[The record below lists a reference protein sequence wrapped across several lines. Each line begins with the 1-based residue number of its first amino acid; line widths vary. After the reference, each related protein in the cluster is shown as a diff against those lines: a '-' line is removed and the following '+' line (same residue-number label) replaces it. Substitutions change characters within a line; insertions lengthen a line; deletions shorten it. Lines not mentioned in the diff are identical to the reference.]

1 MSFFSNMSISAKIY
15 GAVAVC
21 LAALI
26 GSSLFAIIQIAQI
39 GKELQ
44 AIAEEDIP
52 LTVAI
57 TDAAT
62 AQLEQTIQFERMLK
76 ASLEK
81 ELGLHG
87 SENYGPAKEA
97 FHKYGVEAEASLV
110 KAEDIAAHG
119 IEYALNDA
127 MKVKFTETLA
137 KLKAIEAE
145 HKVFETHV
153 VEVEHLLEANNLA
166 EGIALGEEIDAEAD
180 KLDHEIEDLLKDVA
194 AFTAQSALNAEHHE
208 QSALRWLAIAAVV
221 IVLTVTPVVIFIV
234 QVSVPKPLR
243 VVLGNID
250 RLAAGELDGEV
261 PVTSSDEIGRIS
273 QGLEGFRLKLIE
285 SKKLEADINL
295 SQRSVI
301 ERGEK
306 VEAINQ
312 EFDATVGDI
321 LGTVTS
327 AAQQMNDTA
336 SSMSVASEDARSKS
350 DVVLETAEESSQN
363 MASVSSATEELSA
376 SIREIASQTT
386 HATEVARTAVE
397 SAEGVRTQTTDMVE
411 NAQKIDEVVNL
422 ISGIAEQ
429 TNLLALNA
437 TIEAARAGE
446 AGKGFAV
453 VASEV
458 KGLAGQTA
466 KATEDISSQIASM
479 QQATTNTADAIDNIV
494 STIQGVNEVI
504 TAIAGA
510 VTEQESAIGE
520 ITQNI
525 QMVSNGSQSIS
536 NNMRDVSDSVGN
548 TGQSAGKVL
557 GASEMLNQEADKLRN
572 QIQDFLERVKA
583 A

>member
-1 MSFFSNMSISAKIY
+1 MSFFTNMSISAKIY
-15 GAVAVC
+15 GAVAFC

-26 GSSLFAIIQIAQI
+26 GSSLFAILQISQI
-39 GKELQ
+39 GKELE

-57 TDAAT
+57 TEAA
-62 AQLEQTIQFERMLK
+62 ASQLEQTIQFERMLK
-76 ASLEK
+76 SALE
-81 ELGLHG
+81 ENLGLPG
-87 SENYGPAKEA
+87 AEKYPKVKEK
-97 FHKYGVEAEASLV
+97 FHFYGVQVDEYIV
-110 KAEDIAAHG
+110 KAEEIAAHG
-119 IEYALNDA
+119 VEHALNDDMEA
-127 MKVKFTETLA
+127 KFTEVLE
-137 KLKAIEAE
+137 KLKVLEAE

-153 VEVEHLLEANNLA
+153 VEVEALLESGDIVAGV
-166 EGIALGEEIDAEAD
+166 ELGELVDEEAD
-180 KLDHEIEDLLKDVA
+180 KLDHEIEDLLRDVSN
-194 AFTAQSALNAEHHE
+194 FTAQSALTAEHHE
-208 QSALRWLAIAAVV
+208 QSALKWLAIACVV
-221 IVLTVTPVVIFIV
+221 IVLTVTPAVIFIV

-243 VVLGNID
+243 EVLGHID
-250 RLAAGELDGEV
+250 NLASGELDEEILV
-261 PVTSSDEIGRIS
+261 FRSDEIGRIME
-273 QGLEGFRLKLIE
+273 GLEGFRLKLIDN
-285 SKKLEADINL
+285 KKLEAEMNN

-312 EFDATVGDI
+312 EFDETVGDI
-321 LGTVTS
+321 LGTVTT

-336 SSMSVASEDARSKS
+336 SSMSSASEDARSKS
-350 DVVLETAEESSQN
+350 HEVLETAQESSQN

-376 SIREIASQTT
+376 SIREIAGQTS
-386 HATEVARTAVE
+386 HATEVARTAVD
-397 SAEGVRTQTTDMVE
+397 SAESVRSQTTDMVE

-479 QQATTNTADAIDNIV
+479 QQATTNTAEAIDNIV
-494 STIQGVNEVI
+494 STIQGVNDVI
-504 TAIAGA
+504 TAISGA
-510 VTEQESAIGE
+510 VAEQEGAIGE

-525 QMVSNGSQSIS
+525 QMVTNGSQYIS
-536 NNMRDVSDSVGN
+536 DNMRDVSDSVGN
-548 TGQSAGKVL
+548 TGESAGKVL

-572 QIQDFLERVKA
+572 QIQDFLSKVKA

>member
-21 LAALI
+21 LAALVAC
-26 GSSLFAIIQIAQI
+26 SLFAIFQISQI
-39 GKELQ
+39 GKELE

-57 TDAAT
+57 TEAA
-62 AQLEQTIQFERMLK
+62 ASQLEQTIQFERMLK
-76 ASLEK
+76 SSLE
-81 ELGLHG
+81 ENIGLPG
-87 SENYGPAKEA
+87 AEKYDEAKEK
-97 FHKYGVEAEASLV
+97 FHSYGV
-110 KAEDIAAHG
+110 KAEEYIVKAEEIAAHG
-119 IEYALNDA
+119 IEHAINDK
-127 MKVKFTETLA
+127 MKIKFTEVLA
-137 KLKAIEAE
+137 KLKVLEAE

-153 VEVEHLLEANNLA
+153 VEVETLLEA
-166 EGIALGEEIDAEAD
+166 GDVIAGVELGRLVDAEAD
-180 KLDHEIEDLLKDVA
+180 KLDHEIEALLQNVSQ
-194 AFTAQSALNAEHHE
+194 FTAQSALTAEHHE
-208 QSALRWLAIAAVV
+208 QAALRWLAIISVV
-221 IVLTVTPVVIFIV
+221 TVLTVTPAVIFIV

-243 VVLGNID
+243 EVLANID
-250 RLAAGELDGEV
+250 RLAAGELAEEI
-261 PVTSSDEIGRIS
+261 PVTRSDEIGRIS

-285 SKKLEADINL
+285 SKKLEAEMNN

-321 LGTVTS
+321 LGTVTA
-327 AAQQMNDTA
+327 AAQQMNATA
-336 SSMSVASEDARSKS
+336 TSMSSASEDARSKS
-350 DVVLETAEESSQN
+350 HEVLETAQESSQN

-376 SIREIASQTT
+376 SIREIASQTS
-386 HATEVARTAVE
+386 HATEVARSAVD
-397 SAEGVRTQTTDMVE
+397 SAESVRSQTTDMVE

-479 QQATTNTADAIDNIV
+479 QQATTNTAEAIDNIV
-494 STIQGVNEVI
+494 STIQGVNDVI
-504 TAIAGA
+504 TAISSA
-510 VTEQESAIGE
+510 VSEQEGAIGE

-525 QMVSNGSQSIS
+525 QMVSNGSQYIS
-536 NNMRDVSDSVGN
+536 DNMRDVSDSVGN

-557 GASEMLNQEADKLRN
+557 SASEMLNHEADKLRN
-572 QIQDFLERVKA
+572 QIQNFLSKVKA